1 MSKQSVLISGG
12 TGSIGSY
19 LIPFLTEKEY
29 ACTVLTR
36 NIPQDP
42 MPQTTYALWNIE
54 NQTIDRKA
62 IEAADFIIHLAG
74 ANVAEKRWTN
84 KRKKE
89 ILESRT
95 KSADLLVSSLQKI
108 PNKVKLFISASAI
121 GYYGPDNKSSKKS
134 GFNEDAPPS
143 DDFLGQTCLQW
154 ENSVKKAEELEIRTA
169 IFRQGIVL
177 TPKDGAL
184 QKFIQPLKFGIATI
198 LGNGKQTI
206 SWIHVRDLCRMY
218 LFAMENP
225 LSGVFNAVSPNPVSN
240 ENFVLSLA
248 NKKRGKS
255 FIPVHVPEF
264 ALKLALGEMSV
275 EVLKS
280 ATVSSEKIR
289 STGFQF
295 VFPSTEAAFSD
306 LLK

>member
-1 MSKQSVLISGG
+1 MSKPTVLISGG

-19 LIPFLTEKEY
+19 LIPFLTEKGY

-36 NIPQDP
+36 NIPKEQL
-42 MPQTTYALWNIE
+42 PQTTYALWDIE

-62 IEAADFIIHLAG
+62 IETADFIIHLAG
-74 ANVAEKRWTN
+74 ANVAEKRWTD

-95 KSADLLVSSLQKI
+95 KSAGLLVSSLRTI

-121 GYYGPDNKSSKKS
+121 GYYGPDTKLSKKT
-134 GFNEDAPPS
+134 GFKEDAPPS
-143 DDFLGQTCLQW
+143 EDFLGQTCMHW
-154 ENSVKKAEELEIRTA
+154 EDSVKKAGELPIETV

-177 TPKDGAL
+177 TEEDGAL
-184 QKFIQPLKFGIATI
+184 QKFMQPLTFGIATI

-218 LFAMENP
+218 LLAMESR

-240 ENFVLSLA
+240 ESFVLSLA

-255 FIPVHVPEF
+255 FIPVHVPKF
-264 ALKLALGEMSV
+264 VLKLALGEMSI

-280 ATVSSEKIR
+280 ATVSSDKIR
-289 STGFQF
+289 SKGFQF